1 LCAMCGKCADV
12 CPTKAMEMTG
22 QLMTTDEVMTQIKK
36 ETILMDTS
44 EGGVTFSGGEPLL
57 HHKFLIEMLDACG
70 KEGIHRC
77 IDTTGLANSNILMEV
92 AGKAEHFLYDLKLMD
107 SAKHKEWTGVPN
119 EKILENLK
127 LLAASGM
134 NMNIRIPLIKG
145 VNDDDENIYESAKF
159 IATLEGKKPLVNI
172 LPFHNIAAKKY
183 EKLGVHYEKGIMDE
197 PSIERQKRVL
207 DIFEEH
213 GVNAMIGG

>member
-1 LCAMCGKCADV
+1 
-12 CPTKAMEMTG
+12 
-22 QLMTTDEVMTQIKK
+22 
-36 ETILMDTS
+36 
-44 EGGVTFSGGEPLL
+44 
-57 HHKFLIEMLDACG
+57 
-70 KEGIHRC
+70 
-77 IDTTGLANSNILMEV
+77 
-92 AGKAEHFLYDLKLMD
+92 
-107 SAKHKEWTGVPN
+107 
-119 EKILENLK
+119 
-127 LLAASGM
+127 M